1 MLRKDRDLN
10 RIAQEKILSFRKNM
24 MFGRNFC
31 TFVVWIW
38 KFRRKILYLQKM
50 IFNLKFYI

>member
-10 RIAQEKILSFRKNM
+10 RIAQEKILSFQKKM

-31 TFVVWIW
+31 TFVAWIW

-50 IFNLKFYI
+50 IFNFKFYI